1 MIVVNLG
8 ILTISQEHY
17 HFMLVLVQLE
27 PMVTLEQPL
36 VIVDMK
42 TTIDTEKNPG
52 NNLGNHIL
60 IHNIMKTLILI
71 ITLPLLGLLYFIWIV
86 RKFTQDFTLS
96 FDEWLED
103 EEQLF
108 PSNRDEDDI

>member
-1 MIVVNLG
+1 
-8 ILTISQEHY
+8 
-17 HFMLVLVQLE
+17 
-27 PMVTLEQPL
+27 
-36 VIVDMK
+36 
-42 TTIDTEKNPG
+42 
-52 NNLGNHIL
+52 
-60 IHNIMKTLILI
+60 MKTLILI